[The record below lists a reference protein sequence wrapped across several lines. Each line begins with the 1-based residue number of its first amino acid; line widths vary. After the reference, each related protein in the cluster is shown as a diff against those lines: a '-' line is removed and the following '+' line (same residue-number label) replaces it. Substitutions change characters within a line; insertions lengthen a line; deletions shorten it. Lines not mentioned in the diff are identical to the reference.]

1 MRTNCTER
9 FGQQETKAFFVQNNT
24 VFVGHILRKKKK
36 KTLAIC
42 NQVTAL
48 KKAGK
53 KPKSKFKITVA
64 YHQFN
69 FHQISFLTY
78 SK

>member
-48 KKAGK
+48 KKAGN
-53 KPKSKFKITVA
+53 KPKSKDLKSQLHI
-64 YHQFN
+64 
-69 FHQISFLTY
+69 ISSTSIRYL
-78 SK
+78 S